1 MSTPGA
7 RPPVS
12 TPSARFPV
20 TTAAEG
26 SSGTPAGIGSKPGR
40 PGLFIAL
47 RFPIVVLAASVVAAT
62 LPGNRW
68 VDLSGVNLALL
79 VALAVDVL
87 LAPRPGALQA
97 TREVPEVI
105 SLDRP
110 ATGSLRLHNPSR
122 RRLRAGVDEFALP
135 SLGVSPRRQWAVLGA
150 GEWTTVEELIAPS
163 RRGKATIGP
172 LTVRTTG
179 PLGLGGRQRSLP
191 LVDRIRCYPAL
202 PGRRQVALRLDRAR
216 MLQSG
221 ERSSVLRG
229 GAGEFDALREYHPD
243 DEFRRINWRATARS
257 VKPISNTYREER
269 NQQVLLA
276 LDASRM
282 MAGTV
287 AGVPRFEHTLDA
299 GIAVAELAGRVGDHV
314 GMAAFSGDVLAF
326 VAPRAGRAQARRIL
340 DQLFDVQPSLDAADY
355 RRAFAVI
362 LSRYRR
368 RALLV
373 LLTELTDT
381 AAMEGLFQALPML
394 ESRHLVVIGSVAD
407 PAVADEANL
416 VPASSE
422 DAFRKAAAA
431 GALAARAATAARL
444 SAMGVTVVDR
454 PPADLAGALA
464 DQYLTIK
471 ARGKL

>member
-1 MSTPGA
+1 MSSPAVPAAVTGAPGG
-7 RPPVS
+7 
-12 TPSARFPV
+12 
-20 TTAAEG
+20 AA
-26 SSGTPAGIGSKPGR
+26 PAQRPGR
-40 PGLFIAL
+40 RGLFIAG
-47 RFPIVVLAASVVAAT
+47 RFPAVVLAASVVAAT

-68 VDLSGVNLALL
+68 ADLLGVNLVLL
-79 VALAVDVL
+79 VALALDVV
-87 LAPRPGALQA
+87 LATRPDALQA
-97 TREVPEVI
+97 GREVPQVI

-110 ATGSLRLHNPSR
+110 ATGVLRLHNPSG
-122 RRLRAGVDEFALP
+122 RRLRAGVDEFAMP
-135 SLGVSPRRQWAVLGA
+135 SLGVSPRRQWATLGP
-150 GEWTTVEELIAPS
+150 GEWVSIEELIAPS

-191 LVDRIRCYPAL
+191 IVDRIRCYPAL
-202 PGRRQVALRLDRAR
+202 PGRRQVELRLDRAR

-229 GAGEFDALREYHPD
+229 GSGEFDALREYHPD

-326 VAPRAGRAQARRIL
+326 VGPRAGRTQARRIL

-362 LSRYRR
+362 LSRHRR

-373 LLTELTDT
+373 LLTELADQ
-381 AAMEGLFQALPML
+381 AAMEGLFQALPVL
-394 ESRHLVVIGSVAD
+394 LSRHLVVIGSVAD
-407 PAVADEANL
+407 PAVTEEANL
-416 VPASSE
+416 LPATSE

-431 GALAARAATAARL
+431 GTLAARAATAARL
-444 SAMGVTVVDR
+444 SAMGATVVDR

-471 ARGKL
+471 SRGKL